1 MQKDSNNVDLEV
13 RWVCVMCFSNCLRIF
28 TIAAEIEAIDLGHS
42 SLPNY
47 FSHSSMSFFFGF
59 DFKSKNVL
67 LFFLPL
73 RQVLWHFSFVGLKS
87 SGTLM
92 KCV

>member
-47 FSHSSMSFFFGF
+47 FSHSLMCFFFFGF
-59 DFKSKNVL
+59 DFKSKKMCFFFSPSQTSVVA
-67 LFFLPL
+67 FFLCG
-73 RQVLWHFSFVGLKS
+73 S
-87 SGTLM
+87 
-92 KCV
+92 

>member
-47 FSHSSMSFFFGF
+47 FSHSLMSFFFF
-59 DFKSKNVL
+59 LVL
-67 LFFLPL
+67 ILRAKKCASFFSPSQTSVVAFFLCG
-73 RQVLWHFSFVGLKS
+73 S
-87 SGTLM
+87 
-92 KCV
+92 